1 MKRNIITLAITTLML
16 SSCGIYTKYQPAT
29 TVPEDLF
36 GAAETVSDTIHNI
49 AKLNWRQLFVDP
61 HLQSLIE
68 QGLRNNTDLQSA
80 HWRVE
85 EARASLSSA
94 RLAYLPSFAF
104 SPQGTVSSFDKGKAG
119 QSYSLPITSS
129 WEIDIFGR
137 LTNAN
142 RRAKALY
149 IQSQEYELAVKTQ
162 LIANLANT
170 YYTSIKSV

>member
-85 EARASLSSA
+85 EAVLRLV
-94 RLAYLPSFAF
+94 RLAWLICPH
-104 SPQGTVSSFDKGKAG
+104 
-119 QSYSLPITSS
+119 SL
-129 WEIDIFGR
+129 FH
-137 LTNAN
+137 
-142 RRAKALY
+142 RRAL
-149 IQSQEYELAVKTQ
+149 
-162 LIANLANT
+162 
-170 YYTSIKSV
+170 

>member
-85 EARASLSSA
+85 EARASLSAA

-104 SPQGTVSSFDKGKAG
+104 SPQGTVSSFDKGKA
-119 QSYSLPITSS
+119 
-129 WEIDIFGR
+129 
-137 LTNAN
+137 
-142 RRAKALY
+142 
-149 IQSQEYELAVKTQ
+149 
-162 LIANLANT
+162 
-170 YYTSIKSV
+170 